1 MNRHEHLKAE
11 REEIIDELARG
22 VDEIHVM
29 ANSINTKV
37 KDQEVIITE
46 TNKAVE
52 KTQKKMNFVMGKLGT
67 LLKTNDNKQIY
78 TVLLLFGVMMFQ
90 IFLLL

>member
-29 ANSINTKV
+29 ANSINSQV
-37 KDQEVIITE
+37 HEQETIIKE
-46 TNKAVE
+46 TNNAVI

-78 TVLLLFGVMMFQ
+78 TVLLLFGVMLFQ

>member
-29 ANSINTKV
+29 ANSINTQV